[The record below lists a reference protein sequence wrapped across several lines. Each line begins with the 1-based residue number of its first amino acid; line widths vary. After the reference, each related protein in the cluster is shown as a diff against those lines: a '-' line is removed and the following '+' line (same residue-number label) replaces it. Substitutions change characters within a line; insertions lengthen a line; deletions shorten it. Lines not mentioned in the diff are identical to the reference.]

1 MSLSPYFQAFSKIRI
16 NASGGHNSLHKAC
29 LLLAIM
35 DLVKEE
41 SISHNRIFLSDQLIQ
56 RFNQIFSQVAK
67 ASDKAA
73 TRQPFFYLQSSSFWH
88 HKVVPAHK
96 EEYQQRTA
104 PKQRN
109 HGGINKVNQLIQ
121 YAYLDP
127 ELFEYLKSN
136 TARDALTQAL
146 LNKLDAQQQ
155 QQILIPVNGWN
166 WHECELIVN
175 DYFDMLLQEL
185 KGQKYNQAPHTRD
198 LVQAM
203 KESRNRSAIENKHQN
218 ISAILKEMGMPI
230 IDGYKPLSNY
240 QRNILP
246 DVVGATMAQH
256 KDIQQLIKQINQQPV
271 TVPTVEDI
279 LQSLVAAP
287 KPREDSAENKQAKKT
302 QDETA
307 EACRANNPAYEAK
320 RYVPPKK
327 DYLAQEA
334 INQALGLKGEEYVVN
349 YEKAR
354 LIFEGKESLADK
366 IEHISLEED
375 RVGYD
380 IHSYNANGK
389 DRFIE
394 VKTTN
399 YDRYSRFYIS
409 PNELKVSKK
418 LGENYHLYRVFNFKA
433 SPKLFISQ
441 GCLESGYNLSPSAYI
456 ANIK

>member
-1 MSLSPYFQAFSKIRI
+1 MSLSPYLQAFSKIRM
-16 NASGGHNSLHKAC
+16 NASGGHSSPHKAC

-35 DLVKEE
+35 DLVKDEA
-41 SISHNRIFLSDQLIQ
+41 ITHNRIFLNEALSQ
-56 RFNQIFSQVAK
+56 RFNQIFSKVAK
-67 ASDKAA
+67 ASDKAGIS
-73 TRQPFFYLQSSSFWH
+73 QPFFYLQSSSFWH

-109 HGGINKVNQLIQ
+109 HGGINKVNQLIN

-155 QQILIPVNGWN
+155 QQILIPLNGWN

-175 DYFDMLLQEL
+175 DYFEMLIQEL
-185 KGQKYNQAPHTRD
+185 KGQKYNKAQHNRD

-256 KDIQQLIKQINQQPV
+256 KDIQQLIKYINQQPAIK
-271 TVPTVEDI
+271 PKVEDI
-279 LQSLVAAP
+279 LQSLVKAP
-287 KPREDSAENKQAKKT
+287 VRTADAGNQIQANTNTENSEYQA
-302 QDETA
+302 
-307 EACRANNPAYEAK
+307 N

-334 INQALGLKGEEYVVN
+334 INQALGLKGEEYVL
-349 YEKAR
+349 EFERKR
-354 LIFEGKESLADK
+354 LIDEGKGFLADK
-366 IEHISLEED
+366 IEHISLEDD

-409 PNELKVSKK
+409 PNELKVSKT

-441 GCLESGYNLSPSAYI
+441 GCLESGYNLSPSAYC
-456 ANIK
+456 ATIK

>member
-1 MSLSPYFQAFSKIRI
+1 MSLSTYIDTFSKIRM
-16 NASGGHNSLHKAC
+16 NASGGHNSPHKAC

-35 DLVKEE
+35 DLVAEE
-41 SISHNRIFLSDQLIQ
+41 RITDNRIFLTDDLTQ
-56 RFNQIFSQVAK
+56 RFQQVFTPVAK
-67 ASDKAA
+67 ATDKADIS
-73 TRQPFFYLQSSSFWH
+73 QPYFYLQSSDFWH
-88 HKVVPAHK
+88 HKVISNQTQ
-96 EEYQQRTA
+96 EYQQRTA

-109 HGGINKVNQLIQ
+109 HGGINKVKQLIQ

-127 ELFEYLKSN
+127 ELFEYFKSN
-136 TARDALTQAL
+136 TAREALTQAL
-146 LNKLDAQQQ
+146 LNKLDTQQQ
-155 QQILIPVNGWN
+155 QQLLIPANGWN
-166 WHECELIVN
+166 WNECELIVN
-175 DYFDMLLQEL
+175 DYFDMLSQEL
-185 KGQKYNQAPHTRD
+185 QGQKYNKAQHNRD

-203 KESRNRSAIENKHQN
+203 NESRNRSAIENKHQN
-218 ISAILKEMGMPI
+218 ISAVLKDMGVPI

-246 DVVGATMAQH
+246 DVIGATMAQH
-256 KDIQQLIKQINQQPV
+256 QGIQQLIKNINQQPV
-271 TVPTVEDI
+271 IVPTVENI
-279 LQSLVAAP
+279 LKSLVDAP
-287 KPREDSAENKQAKKT
+287 SREPEAGNGIGENAHAENT
-302 QDETA
+302 PY
-307 EACRANNPAYEAK
+307 NAK
-320 RYVPPKK
+320 RYTPPKK

-334 INQALGLKGEEYVVN
+334 MNQALGLSGEKHVVN

-354 LIFEGKESLADK
+354 LIFEGKESLADR
-366 IEHISLEED
+366 IEHISLEDD

-399 YDRYSRFYIS
+399 YDRYREFYIS

-418 LGENYHLYRVFNFKA
+418 LGQNYHLYRVFNFKA

-441 GCLESGYNLSPSAYI
+441 GCLESEYNLSPSAYS

>member
-1 MSLSPYFQAFSKIRI
+1 MSLSPYINAFSNIKM
-16 NASGGHNSLHKAC
+16 NASGGHSSPHKAC

-35 DLVKEE
+35 DLIEDE
-41 SISHNRIFLSDQLIQ
+41 TITHNRIFLNDALIQ
-56 RFNQIFSQVAK
+56 RFNKIFSQVAK
-67 ASDKAA
+67 VSDKADIS
-73 TRQPFFYLQSSSFWH
+73 QPFFYLQSSSFWH
-88 HKVVPAHK
+88 HKVVPTHK

-121 YAYLDP
+121 YAYLDA
-127 ELFEYLKSN
+127 ELFEYFKSPI
-136 TARDALTQAL
+136 AREALTQAL
-146 LNKLDAQQQ
+146 LSKLDSQQQ
-155 QQILIPVNGWN
+155 KNILIPSNGWSWN
-166 WHECELIVN
+166 ECELIVN
-175 DYFDMLLQEL
+175 DYFDMLIQEL
-185 KGQKYNQAPHTRD
+185 SGQKYNKAQHNRG

-246 DVVGATMAQH
+246 DVVGATIAQH
-256 KDIQQLIKQINQQPV
+256 KDIQQLIQQINQQPV
-271 TVPTVEDI
+271 EVPTVEDI
-279 LQSLVAAP
+279 LQSLVDAP
-287 KPREDSAENKQAKKT
+287 ESRIDTNNKKQRELGEEARTENP
-302 QDETA
+302 E
-307 EACRANNPAYEAK
+307 YEAK
-320 RYVPPKK
+320 RYPLPKK

-334 INQALGLKGEEYVVN
+334 MNQALGLSGEKHVVN

-354 LIFEGKESLADK
+354 LIYEGKESLADK
-366 IEHISLEED
+366 IEHISLSD
-375 RVGYD
+375 DGVGYD

-399 YDRYSRFYIS
+399 YDRYRQFYIS
-409 PNELKVSKK
+409 PNELKVSQQ
-418 LGENYHLYRVFNFKA
+418 LGQDYHLYRVFNFKA

-441 GCLESGYNLSPSAYI
+441 GSLDNGYNLSPSAYF